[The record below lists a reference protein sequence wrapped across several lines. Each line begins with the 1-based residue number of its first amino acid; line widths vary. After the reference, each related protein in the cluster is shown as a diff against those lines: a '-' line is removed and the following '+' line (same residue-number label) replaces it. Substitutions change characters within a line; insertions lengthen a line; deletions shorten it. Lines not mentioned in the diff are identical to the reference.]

1 MCRLV
6 CLYMYVGKYVLMY
19 IEKVTVMPF
28 PMLLKLSAYFLAHSL
43 PSIFYLFILHWIELS

>member
-19 IEKVTVMPF
+19 IEKATVMPF

-43 PSIFYLFILHWIELS
+43 PSIFYLFILH

>member
-1 MCRLV
+1 MCPLV

-28 PMLLKLSAYFLAHSL
+28 PVLLKLSAYFFAHSL
-43 PSIFYLFILHWIELS
+43 SSIFYLFYIELS